1 MSGVEAQAER
11 PPGRDPTGTAERPWL
26 RKYPRSVPAR
36 LEIPSCLLTELV
48 ENSVQRWPHRTAL
61 AFQGGR
67 WSYRRFW
74 RESERLAATL
84 RQDGVGPG
92 DRVALYLPNCP
103 AYPIAF
109 FAILRLGATV
119 VQVSPLYHGWD
130 LLSVLVDA
138 APQAIV
144 TLDTQWPHLEEIRDR
159 HQVPVAIVGRL
170 PEFYPVWSRPFV
182 ARSLRRPHLSTG
194 LPTGPGTRS
203 WRSALRGTGPVPAVP
218 GDPGTQVAVL
228 QYTGGTT
235 GTPKGAMLTHRNLVA
250 NVLQVDAWN
259 TTRVPGREVVLAAIP
274 FSHIYGLT
282 VALLVGLAEGATVVM
297 LLRPDPP
304 TVLRGIGRYRPTQFP
319 GVPALYVGL
328 LRRPDLARYPLRSIR
343 FCLSGSAP
351 LPPDVQRRFE
361 AVTGA
366 ALVEGYGLT
375 ETSPVT
381 HINPVEGERRPGSIG
396 VPLPDTDQQVVDP
409 EDSSRVLPPGS
420 VGELAVRGPQVMRGY
435 YQRPEETALTLR
447 DGWCLTG
454 DIARIDEDG
463 FAYLVDRKKDVINV
477 GGLKV
482 YPREVEEV
490 LHQHPAVLEA
500 AVVGEPDPDLGE
512 VAKAFVVR
520 RPGTAV
526 SPDELIRF
534 VRARL
539 AHYKA
544 PRTVEFR
551 DALPRSGVQKV
562 LRRILRAGSP
572 PSPP

>member
-1 MSGVEAQAER
+1 M
-11 PPGRDPTGTAERPWL
+11 
-26 RKYPRSVPAR
+26 
-36 LEIPSCLLTELV
+36 
-48 ENSVQRWPHRTAL
+48 
-61 AFQGGR
+61 
-67 WSYRRFW
+67 
-74 RESERLAATL
+74 
-84 RQDGVGPG
+84 
-92 DRVALYLPNCP
+92 
-103 AYPIAF
+103 
-109 FAILRLGATV
+109 
-119 VQVSPLYHGWD
+119 
-130 LLSVLVDA
+130 
-138 APQAIV
+138 
-144 TLDTQWPHLEEIRDR
+144 
-159 HQVPVAIVGRL
+159 
-170 PEFYPVWSRPFV
+170 
-182 ARSLRRPHLSTG
+182 
-194 LPTGPGTRS
+194 
-203 WRSALRGTGPVPAVP
+203 PAVP

-526 SPDELIRF
+526 SPDELIAF